1 MKLWRETIQ
10 AYRFGR
16 ASYLW
21 LLFVWAEVNRREHT
35 PTWYAQIVSAT
46 TSSMATARSKR
57 RRRSDSDVNAGTP
70 AKAPNCS
77 PDAFEEPGPAES
89 TPTALPDLTE
99 DIDEL
104 IRLMGE
110 SEKPLPVAGPLAGGT
125 RLSDL
130 LLLVA
135 DPRMEPAVLRIVSP
149 ESPEYARICAEF
161 ALAGLAVVRIARVES
176 SHARL
181 CFKQTLA
188 ADAALSG
195 RRSQHP
201 PAILWHAPTRTL
213 LAAAAEGC
221 LDHRCARR
229 DPRLRFGLGAYITP
243 DVSKANQYAPAQR
256 GYTSPFGSAPCS
268 GAPAGVRMMLGVAV
282 NAGNTYTY
290 PRGRMDP
297 TLTRPPPGYDSVTG
311 NITGSDEVVVYDR
324 TRTLVQ
330 YMVEYVPQ
338 S

>member
-1 MKLWRETIQ
+1 M
-10 AYRFGR
+10 
-16 ASYLW
+16 
-21 LLFVWAEVNRREHT
+21 
-35 PTWYAQIVSAT
+35 PT
-46 TSSMATARSKR
+46 
-57 RRRSDSDVNAGTP
+57 
-70 AKAPNCS
+70 
-77 PDAFEEPGPAES
+77 ES
-89 TPTALPDLTE
+89 TLTDLPDLRDLTG
-99 DIDEL
+99 DLDTL
-104 IRLMGE
+104 ITLMGE
-110 SEKPLPVAGPLAGGT
+110 SETPLPVAGPLAGGT

-135 DPRMEPAVLRIVSP
+135 DPRREPAVLRIVSP
-149 ESPEYARICAEF
+149 ESPEHARIHAEF

-176 SHARL
+176 SHSRL
-181 CFKQTLA
+181 CFEQTLA

-195 RRSQHP
+195 RRSQP
-201 PAILWHAPTRTL
+201 PPTILWHAPTTAL

-221 LDHRCARR
+221 LDHRCARP
-229 DPRLRFGLGAYITP
+229 DPLHTRLRFGSGAYSTP

-256 GYTSPFGSAPCS
+256 GYTSPFKSTPCS

-282 NAGNTYTY
+282 NAGNTYKY
-290 PRGRMDP
+290 PRGRMAP